1 MSRRRNHTNDNAPG
15 SDSFLDIVAN
25 MVGIM
30 IILVM
35 VVGVQAKDAFLA
47 EPQPEATPPTVSLV
61 SLEED
66 KELAEN
72 LDAKRQAVL
81 LMKSQVDE
89 LAQVRATTAGESAL
103 QLEVRKQLQELA
115 VAAEH
120 MIDEEKSK
128 LDEEHQQNFDIR
140 RQVETAREE
149 LEDLAAARLAVE
161 NTTAPVVQL
170 KHLPTPMAKTVF
182 GKEEH
187 FRLSGGRLVYVPLTQ
202 LVEEM
207 KRQAQMKVYKLEQSP
222 SVTETV
228 GPVDGFTMKYGLIRR
243 RVEMSNGAV
252 REFADLD
259 GFVLVPSSPVMGEP
273 VERALQ
279 QGSDFRNRLGQFEPN
294 TTTITVWTYPDSFG
308 DFRKVKDELYKLG
321 FLTAGRPMPEG
332 HPIGGS
338 PQGSRSGAQ

>member
-1 MSRRRNHTNDNAPG
+1 MSRRRTATHDNAPG

-47 EPQPEATPPTVSLV
+47 GPPEESPAPVVSLV
-61 SLEED
+61 SLAESEPLTED
-66 KELAEN
+66 LN
-72 LDAKRQAVL
+72 AKRQAVFS
-81 LMKSQVDE
+81 MKREVEE
-89 LAQVRATTAGESAL
+89 LAELRASAASESAL
-103 QLEVRKQLQELA
+103 QLEVRKQLQEMA

-120 MIDEEKSK
+120 MIEEEKSK
-128 LDEEHQQNFDIR
+128 LDAQTQQNFDIR
-140 RQVETAREE
+140 RQVEAAREE

-187 FRLSGGRLVYVPLTQ
+187 FRLSGGRLVYVPLNQ
-202 LVEEM
+202 LVD
-207 KRQAQMKVYKLEQSP
+207 QMKQQAKMKLYKLEQSP
-222 SVTETV
+222 NVTETV
-228 GPVDGFTMKYGLIRR
+228 GPIDGFTMKYGLIRR

-252 REFADLD
+252 RELVDLD
-259 GFVLVPSSPVMGEP
+259 GFVLVPNSPVMGEP
-273 VERALQ
+273 IERALE
-279 QGSDFRNRLGQFEPN
+279 QGSDFRNRLGQFQLN
-294 TTTITVWTYPDSFG
+294 TTTITIWTYPDSFG

-338 PQGSRSGAQ
+338 PHGSRSGAQ